1 MIQTLT
7 NEHSH
12 FAPHI
17 YTEAALGVRG
27 A

>member
-12 FAPHI
+12 FAPHMYI
-17 YTEAALGVRG
+17 YYCIF
-27 A
+27 